1 MSKLLLDTVF
11 LILVALLP
19 GLSTLA
25 YFIKTKKT
33 NLVLLLLGGGGW
45 LIALLARTPILYAL
59 SNTIE
64 RTAYLVVAS
73 YSAGLF
79 EESLRYLVLK
89 TPLSKKL
96 TEDAVALGLSWGLTE
111 ALFIYV
117 LPITIYTPV
126 GYSLLELLPGA
137 LERNIALLG
146 HIVFSLIVL
155 KALSKIIYLP
165 ASMLAH
171 GSLNI
176 VGVVTLDLTKNV
188 WLTETLLGLSVL
200 LLFIA
205 TLHTLSRNPSNQVW
219 ST

>member
-1 MSKLLLDTVF
+1 MLLDTVF

-79 EESLRYLVLK
+79 EESMRYLVLK
-89 TPLSKKL
+89 TPLSKKS

-165 ASMLAH
+165 
-171 GSLNI
+171 
-176 VGVVTLDLTKNV
+176 
-188 WLTETLLGLSVL
+188 
-200 LLFIA
+200 
-205 TLHTLSRNPSNQVW
+205 
-219 ST
+219 